1 MTENWQRC
9 YIISTRISV
18 LFIFVQYIHI
28 HCIWKLSIEIEDT
41 ENYKEIRI
49 TLQKIKGRLNFSE
62 WKISK
67 LEGIAIETTQNKYI
81 EKES

>member
-9 YIISTRISV
+9 YIISTKISNSFVYVCTVYSYV
-18 LFIFVQYIHI
+18 LYL
-28 HCIWKLSIEIEDT
+28 KSIEIEDT
-41 ENYKEIRI
+41 ESYNEIRI
-49 TLQKIKGRLNFSE
+49 TLQRIKGRLYFSE
-62 WKISK
+62 WKITK